1 MADRTAY
8 VSVFVRA
15 CVRVCVRVVRAC
27 VSCRAFVHACRVVCV
42 CVSGRGPF
50 PTSRI
55 SCLVFTSKKWLGR
68 YFSAPENGGVIE
80 MCMYVCARACVFVVN
95 VESACM
101 IRCDRMDHGV
111 GGRARVIV
119 HERVLVQK
127 RVFVSACFGNFL
139 PFSFEI

>member
-8 VSVFVRA
+8 VSVFVCA
-15 CVRVCVRVVRAC
+15 CVRAYVHTCRVVSCVR
-27 VSCRAFVHACRVVCV
+27 ACRVVCV

-50 PTSRI
+50 PTSRS